1 VDAGFAIYRDPDQV
15 PAVEQIDA
23 RSRKPGELEEPD
35 AQKPLLLE
43 AHQVEAKVK
52 EKVDRSSVRGVGV
65 RRTSSSDHP
74 VARV

>member
-23 RSRKPGELEEPD
+23 RSRKPGEPD

-74 VARV
+74 VVRE